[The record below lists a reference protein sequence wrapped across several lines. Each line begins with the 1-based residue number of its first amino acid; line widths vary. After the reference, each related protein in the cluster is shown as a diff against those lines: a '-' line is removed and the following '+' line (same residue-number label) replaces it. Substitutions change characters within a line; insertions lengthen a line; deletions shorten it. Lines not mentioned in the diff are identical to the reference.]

1 VPTLDVI
8 ERLDENAINIYTDG
22 SSKQKPRRGGYAF
35 IYVTVDADGEEVVD
49 ERSPDGSL
57 GSNNQEMELKA
68 VVEALKLLS
77 TVGSPVALRDSTRS
91 SSSPIRPMS
100 TRTSR
105 PRSLNGRGDSGTDGA
120 ERQC

>member
-8 ERLDENAINIYTDG
+8 DRLDDNAINIYTDG

-77 TVGSPVALRDSTRS
+77 TVGSPVALRRFDKIVVFTDSAYVHENFETAKFEWSRRQWNRRS
-91 SSSPIRPMS
+91 
-100 TRTSR
+100 
-105 PRSLNGRGDSGTDGA
+105 
-120 ERQC
+120 